1 MLTDSKLIE
10 PMIRF
15 ESIFGCSAS
24 LSVHIA
30 NGDRYYIHW
39 VGLVESTKK
48 AVDYIMSHHT
58 TLRIE

>member
-1 MLTDSKLIE
+1 MLAVSKIDRTND
-10 PMIRF
+10 RF